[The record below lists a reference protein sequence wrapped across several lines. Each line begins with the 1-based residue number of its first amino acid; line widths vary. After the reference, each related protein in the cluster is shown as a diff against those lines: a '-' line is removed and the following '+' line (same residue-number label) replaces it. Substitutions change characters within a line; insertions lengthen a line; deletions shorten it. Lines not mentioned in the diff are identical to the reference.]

1 MLKETTDST
10 ASSPL
15 FVGGKARQTTIVLDF
30 PVEFE
35 GTTYS
40 EIGLR
45 RLTAGEVAVFMDAA
59 RAMIEADANA
69 NPRAPIFVTNAGEP
83 IPNGL
88 FDALDDDDA
97 FRLDE
102 SAKDFLPRRFQAA
115 PRASASTPTDGSDTE
130 PTS

>member
-1 MLKETTDST
+1 METTSHS
-10 ASSPL
+10 AQ
-15 FVGGKARQTTIVLDF
+15 FVGGKVRQTTIVLDF

-35 GTTYS
+35 GTTFS

-45 RLTAGEVAVFMDAA
+45 RLTAGEVSVFMDTA
-59 RAMIEADANA
+59 RALIEADANA

-83 IPNGL
+83 IPDGL

-97 FRLDE
+97 FKLDE
-102 SAKDFLPRRFQAA
+102 AAKDFLPRRFLGA
-115 PRASASTPTDGSDTE
+115 PKASASTPTDGSDTE